1 MSEPAVGSPLS
12 MHDPRQVGP
21 WTIHSRL
28 GAGGMGVVFYA
39 SSPGYEGAALKVI
52 RPGLLDAPATR
63 DRFRRE
69 VAILRS
75 VHDAHISEFLAAD
88 LESEPA
94 WLAIE
99 YVAGP
104 TLRDE
109 IAENGPLSEDEWWK
123 LARGMA
129 QALAVLDK
137 HRITH
142 RDLKPGNVILGEHGP
157 ELIDFGIAHP
167 EDATSLTA
175 TGLVTGSP
183 SWLSPEQATLEPTG
197 PSSDIFAL
205 GSLLAYAA
213 TGRPPFGEGASVAV
227 LMSIATREPDLVGID
242 PNRSALLQRM
252 LAKDPTRR
260 PTARQVLD
268 RLRGNTTGGTT
279 LTDMPEQT
287 IALGG
292 MAAAATLRRPRPTP
306 AAATCRATDH
316 PRSPAA
322 HRVDDPTARRGQPAR
337 RRPRGACGGPDPGR
351 RGPPAPHLPR
361 LRSGREQPA
370 TPGPSARARPPPN
383 SVGPLA
389 GVSSW
394 AILVGLVLLVGGW
407 FVVQAL
413 GGDSTN
419 SGSGSGSSTGAP
431 PSAADAPPAPAKDQ
445 LKDGDW
451 LLATYRFDNTADGLV
466 VSGTVRN
473 TGAATASANLTTWVY
488 LGDESLGSVATT
500 VTDVPAGESV
510 PVTMTGDAV
519 WKKGQKV
526 VLLQA
531 S

>member
-1 MSEPAVGSPLS
+1 
-12 MHDPRQVGP
+12 MHDPRTVGP

-28 GAGGMGVVFYA
+28 GAGGMGVVYYA
-39 SSPGYEGAALKVI
+39 SAPGYEGAALKVV
-52 RPGLLDAPATR
+52 RPGLLDVPATR

-75 VHDAHISEFLAAD
+75 VNDAHISQFLAAD
-88 LESEPA
+88 LESDPA

-109 IAENGPLSEDEWWK
+109 VAENGPLSEDEWWK
-123 LARGMA
+123 LARGIA
-129 QALAVLDK
+129 QALAVLDR

-142 RDLKPGNVILGEHGP
+142 RDLKPGNVILGENGP

-183 SWLSPEQATLEPTG
+183 AWLSPEQATLEPTG
-197 PSSDIFAL
+197 PASDIFAL

-252 LAKDPTRR
+252 LAKDPARR

-279 LTDMPEQT
+279 LTDIPTATMVLGAGPAVAD
-287 IALGG
+287 ALADSPTAPAALAPAPT
-292 MAAAATLRRPRPTP
+292 AAAPAITPSAPAPPTPAQPAATPPPFAAGPRPTTSDHMVVP
-306 AAATCRATDH
+306 PPVGTGPAPPPVRPRTAGSPRTPGPRTAAAQQRRA
-316 PRSPAA
+316 
-322 HRVDDPTARRGQPAR
+322 AR
-337 RRPRGACGGPDPGR
+337 RRVVV
-351 RGPPAPHLPR
+351 L
-361 LRSGREQPA
+361 
-370 TPGPSARARPPPN
+370 
-383 SVGPLA
+383 V
-389 GVSSW
+389 
-394 AILVGLVLLVGGW
+394 LVGLVLLVGGW

-413 GGDSTN
+413 GSDASDA
-419 SGSGSGSSTGAP
+419 GSGSGSSTDAP
-431 PSAADAPPAPAKDQ
+431 PSSTDAPPAPASDQ

-451 LLATYRFDNTADGLV
+451 LLATYRLDNTAEGLV

-473 TGAATASANLTTWVY
+473 TGSTTASANLTTWVY
-488 LGDESLGSVATT
+488 LGDESLGSVSTT
-500 VTDVPAGESV
+500 LTDVPAGGSV

>member
-1 MSEPAVGSPLS
+1 
-12 MHDPRQVGP
+12 MHDPRTVGP
-21 WTIHSRL
+21 WTIHARL
-28 GAGGMGVVFYA
+28 GAGGMGVVYYA
-39 SSPGYEGAALKVI
+39 SAPGYEGAALKVV
-52 RPGLLDAPATR
+52 RPGLLDVPATR

-75 VHDAHISEFLAAD
+75 VNDAHISQFLAAD

-109 IAENGPLSEDEWWK
+109 VAENGPLSEDEWWK

-142 RDLKPGNVILGEHGP
+142 RDLKPGNVILGENGP

-183 SWLSPEQATLEPTG
+183 AWLSPEQATLEPTG
-197 PSSDIFAL
+197 PASDIFAL

-227 LMSIATREPDLVGID
+227 LMSIATREPDLAGID
-242 PNRSALLQRM
+242 PNRSALLHRM
-252 LAKDPTRR
+252 LAKDPARR

-279 LTDMPEQT
+279 LTDIPAATAVMGAPAAVVD
-287 IALGG
+287 ALADSPTAPASAGLAPSTPAPPAAPAWTG
-292 MAAAATLRRPRPTP
+292 ATPPPVATGAALPPAPDRPVVAPSVGTAPAPPPVRPRTAGNPRTPGPRTAAAQQRR
-306 AAATCRATDH
+306 A
-316 PRSPAA
+316 
-322 HRVDDPTARRGQPAR
+322 AR
-337 RRPRGACGGPDPGR
+337 RRA
-351 RGPPAPHLPR
+351 L
-361 LRSGREQPA
+361 
-370 TPGPSARARPPPN
+370 
-383 SVGPLA
+383 V
-389 GVSSW
+389 VV
-394 AILVGLVLLVGGW
+394 LVGLVLLVGGW

-413 GGDSTN
+413 TGDPAG
-419 SGSGSGSSTGAP
+419 SGSGSGSSTDAP
-431 PSAADAPPAPAKDQ
+431 PSASDAPPAPATDQ

-451 LLATYRFDNTADGLV
+451 LLATYRLENTADGLV

-473 TGAATASANLTTWVY
+473 TGSSTASANLTTWVY
-488 LGDESLGSVATT
+488 LGDESLGSVGTT
-500 VTDVPAGESV
+500 VTDVPGGGTV
-510 PVTMTGDAV
+510 LVTMTGDAI
-519 WKKGQKV
+519 WRKGQKV

>member
-1 MSEPAVGSPLS
+1 
-12 MHDPRQVGP
+12 MHDPRTVGP

-28 GAGGMGVVFYA
+28 GAGGMGVVYYA
-39 SSPGYEGAALKVI
+39 SAPGYEGAALKVV
-52 RPGLLDAPATR
+52 RPGLLDVPATR

-75 VHDAHISEFLAAD
+75 VNDAHISQFLAAD

-109 IAENGPLSEDEWWK
+109 VAENGPLSEDEWWK
-123 LARGMA
+123 LARGIA
-129 QALAVLDK
+129 QALAVLDR

-142 RDLKPGNVILGEHGP
+142 RDLKPGNIILGENGP

-183 SWLSPEQATLEPTG
+183 AWLSPEQATLEPTG
-197 PSSDIFAL
+197 PASDIFAL

-252 LAKDPTRR
+252 LAKDPARR

-279 LTDMPEQT
+279 LTDIPT
-287 IALGG
+287 ATTVLGAGPAVADALANSPT
-292 MAAAATLRRPRPTP
+292 AAAPAIMPPAHGSTAPPAQPAATPPPLTAGALPPPSERMVVPPPVGTAPAPPPVRPRTAGNPRTP
-306 AAATCRATDH
+306 GPRTAAAQQRRA
-316 PRSPAA
+316 
-322 HRVDDPTARRGQPAR
+322 AR
-337 RRPRGACGGPDPGR
+337 RRV
-351 RGPPAPHLPR
+351 L
-361 LRSGREQPA
+361 
-370 TPGPSARARPPPN
+370 
-383 SVGPLA
+383 V
-389 GVSSW
+389 VV
-394 AILVGLVLLVGGW
+394 LVGLVLLVGGW
-407 FVVQAL
+407 FVVRAL
-413 GGDSTN
+413 GGDP
-419 SGSGSGSSTGAP
+419 SGSGSGSSTSTDAP
-431 PSAADAPPAPAKDQ
+431 PSAADAPPAPASDQ

-451 LLATYRFDNTADGLV
+451 LLATYRLDNTAEGLV

-473 TGAATASANLTTWVY
+473 TGSTTASANLTTWVY
-488 LGDESLGSVATT
+488 LGDESLGSVSTT
-500 VTDVPAGESV
+500 LTDVPAGGSV

>member
-1 MSEPAVGSPLS
+1 MTEPTVGSPLS
-12 MHDPRQVGP
+12 MHDPRHVGP

-75 VHDAHISEFLAAD
+75 VRDAHISEFLAAD

-197 PSSDIFAL
+197 PPSDIFAL

-242 PNRSALLQRM
+242 PNRSALLLRM
-252 LAKDPTRR
+252 LAKDPSRR

-279 LTDMPEQT
+279 LTDVPPAT

-292 MAAAATLRRPRPTP
+292 MDDATVAGPLPTPTAPPVTPVAPAVAPATALPPVAPIVVGPPSAAPVAPAADRTLVGAAASTAPAPPPIRPRTAGNPRTVGP
-306 AAATCRATDH
+306 RTAAAQQRRAT
-316 PRSPAA
+316 
-322 HRVDDPTARRGQPAR
+322 R
-337 RRPRGACGGPDPGR
+337 RRA
-351 RGPPAPHLPR
+351 L
-361 LRSGREQPA
+361 
-370 TPGPSARARPPPN
+370 
-383 SVGPLA
+383 V
-389 GVSSW
+389 VV
-394 AILVGLVLLVGGW
+394 LVGLVLLVGGW
-407 FVVQAL
+407 LVVRAL
-413 GGDSTN
+413 GNDSTGA
-419 SGSGSGSSTGAP
+419 GSGSGTSTGAP
-431 PSAADAPPAPAKDQ
+431 PSAADAPPAPSKDQ

-451 LLATYRFDNTADGLV
+451 LLATYRLDNTTDGLV

-473 TGAATASANLTTWVY
+473 TGSATASANLTTWVY
-488 LGDESLGSVATT
+488 LGDESLGSVATK
-500 VTDVPAGESV
+500 VTDVPAGGSV

-526 VLLQA
+526 VLLTA